1 MSNDEQRWAT
11 AFHPNSIATRCL
23 SRHGP
28 LRSGPSKTELKKHI
42 LTSARIASVVRQ
54 SNLATIAI
62 PNFSQNI
69 LCKQGFA
76 MAEAYH
82 VYPSARCVGLSFTI
96 DIIPPTINDKL
107 SSFYQVL
114 VHTRHPEDHSV
125 QSPTAPSK
133 ALSPSGCSHCTE
145 LSIKVKYLID

>member
-1 MSNDEQRWAT
+1 
-11 AFHPNSIATRCL
+11 
-23 SRHGP
+23 
-28 LRSGPSKTELKKHI
+28 